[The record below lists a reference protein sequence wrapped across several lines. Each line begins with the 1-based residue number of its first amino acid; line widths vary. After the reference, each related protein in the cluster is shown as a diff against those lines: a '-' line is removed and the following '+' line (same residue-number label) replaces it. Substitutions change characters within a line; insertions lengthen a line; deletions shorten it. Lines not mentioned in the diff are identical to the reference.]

1 MMPKRGSRRLEV
13 DGVCYRWRESHR
25 HQHFELRLE
34 WWHGRGQMLVVL
46 FPYRHLDAAA
56 PWKVFRPIMTRR
68 LLERVLGLARELDWQ
83 PTLRR
88 SSLAVGPEQAFTLIS
103 DSDYR
108 YSRNLVE
115 KDGRYL

>member
-1 MMPKRGSRRLEV
+1 MMPKKGSRRLEV
-13 DGVCYRWRESHR
+13 GGLCYRWRESHG

-56 PWKVFRPIMTRR
+56 RWKVFRPIMTRR
-68 LLERVLGLARELDWQ
+68 LLERVVGLARDLDWQ

-88 SSLAVGPEQAFTLIS
+88 SILTVGPEQASTLVTGF
-103 DSDYR
+103 DYR
-108 YSRNLVE
+108 YSRDLVE